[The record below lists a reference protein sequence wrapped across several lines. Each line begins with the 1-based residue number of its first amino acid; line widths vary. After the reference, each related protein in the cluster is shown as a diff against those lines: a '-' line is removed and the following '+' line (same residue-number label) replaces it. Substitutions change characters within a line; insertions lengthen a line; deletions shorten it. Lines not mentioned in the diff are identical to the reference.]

1 MKINKKSSG
10 FSLLELLVYIGILTV
25 VVGFIVGIFITTSKI
40 GNRETSSTEVTS
52 QINYVSQTIQRLV
65 KEASV
70 IDIPAGISTSTLKL
84 RTSSSLTDPTCI
96 YLSSGT
102 IKIAQGAFPVP
113 VGSEKCTSSST
124 NLTSSKVVVD
134 NLTFTK
140 LTSYP
145 GHDSVAFEIQMS
157 LNTSSTENR
166 FTKVLK
172 SSVARVSAAT
182 FDSSLLPGSADS
194 YDVGQS
200 GSYWRR
206 VILGDGSAGSPAY
219 SFSNNLGMGLFR
231 AGTNILGFSTAG
243 TQRMVIDASGNVGIG
258 VSSPTNKLDVAGD
271 INVSGNITASSTNV
285 APSGSWCGLCG
296 DGASIQTCLG
306 NNVCVSCPSGWTQRG
321 WDTLYGSTSTMDYVC
336 MKN

>member
-1 MKINKKSSG
+1 M
-10 FSLLELLVYIGILTV
+10 LELLVYIAILAV
-25 VVGFIVGIFITTSKI
+25 VVGFIVTIFITTTKI
-40 GNRETSSTEVTS
+40 SSRESSSTEVTS
-52 QINYVSQTIQRLV
+52 QINYVSQTIQRIV

-84 RTSSSLTDPTCI
+84 RTASLTTDPTCI

-102 IKIAQGAFPVP
+102 IKIAQGAFPAD
-113 VGSEKCTSSST
+113 SENCIPAST
-124 NLTSSKVVVD
+124 DLTSSKVVVD

-157 LNTSSTENR
+157 ANNSSTENR
-166 FTKVLK
+166 STKVLK
-172 SSVARVSAAT
+172 SSIARVSAAT
-182 FDSSLLPGSADS
+182 FDSSLLPGSANS

-200 GSYWRR
+200 GSYWRKI
-206 VILGDGSAGSPAY
+206 ILGDGSAGSPAF
-219 SFSNNLGMGLFR
+219 SFNNDLDMGLFR
-231 AGTNILGFSTAG
+231 GGTDILGFSTAG
-243 TQRMVIDASGNVGIG
+243 SQRMVIDASGNVGLG
-258 VSSPTNKLDVAGD
+258 VSNPASNLDVLGN
-271 INVSGNITASSTNV
+271 INASGSITASSTNT

-306 NNVCVSCPSGWTQRG
+306 TNVCSSCPGGWTQRG
-321 WDTLYGSTSTMDYVC
+321 WNELYGNASTTDYVC